1 MLRILFCFLLIGFA
15 NVVCAEPSSS
25 IKPEQ
30 PLTLS
35 LAEAILLAVR
45 ENPNVQQSQLND
57 VMQKFAL
64 HVQEWQFKPHYGFTA
79 SRMVASSTREKISEV
94 SHQTYIQPSTSLLT
108 PVGTQFTLTSINNIS
123 NHYNPGLSLQV
134 MQPLMRGFGRP
145 VVEAALYNAQDSE
158 RVSHLNIE
166 GTLRTTVTSVI
177 NAYLDVVSAQHT
189 VENDEKSLE
198 RAQKSV
204 KQTEIFIKA
213 GHKAG
218 NEIVTVQADVANA
231 ETTLENDRN
240 NLDQARYALLQAIGI
255 DPRTPVTF
263 TNLDVQALTQKYHVP
278 TLVDAESMILQND
291 IQYQTDQITYEGAT
305 KRALV
310 SAEDNTRWQ
319 LNLTVKTGVGQ
330 GAGGGP
336 NAGLNSLFNNINRTN
351 SVELALDVPIDDQA
365 AKEAV
370 VNAKVAIREAAL
382 GLKQEKWAKQTNAIN
397 GWNTIGSAERALH
410 YAENAARLQHETYD
424 VTYKKYIYGLIDS
437 TALQS
442 VQVQLVSADQAL
454 VNARINYLK
463 ALVNLDL
470 LVGTTLK
477 TWKVGVR
484 YS

>member
-1 MLRILFCFLLIGFA
+1 MLRILFFTML
-15 NVVCAEPSSS
+15 VCATGFVHADVLPLAAE
-25 IKPEQ
+25 K

-35 LAEAILLAVR
+35 LNEAILLAVR

-64 HVQEWQFKPHYGFTA
+64 HVQEWQFQPHYAFTA
-79 SRMVASSTREKISEV
+79 SRTIASSTREKISET
-94 SHQTYIQPSTSLLT
+94 SHQTYVQPSTSLLT
-108 PVGTQFTLTSINNIS
+108 SVGTQFTVTSINNIS

-145 VVEAALYNAQDSE
+145 IVEAALYNARDSE
-158 RVSHLNIE
+158 TISHLNIE

-177 NAYLDVVSAQHT
+177 NAYLDVISAQHT
-189 VENDEKSLE
+189 VEND
-198 RAQKSV
+198 QKSV
-204 KQTEIFIKA
+204 ERAEKSVQQTAIFIKA

-218 NEIVTVQADVANA
+218 NELVTVQADVANA
-231 ETTLENDRN
+231 ETALENDKN
-240 NLDQARYALLQAIGI
+240 NLDQMRYALLQAIGI
-255 DPRTPVTF
+255 DPSTPVTF
-263 TNLDVQALTQKYHVP
+263 TNLDVQSLTQKYHIP
-278 TLVDAESMILQND
+278 TLVDAEGMILQHD

-310 SAEDNTRWQ
+310 TAEDNTRWQ

-336 NAGLNSLFNNINRTN
+336 DAGLNSLFNNINRTN
-351 SVELALDVPIDDQA
+351 SAELTLEVPIDDQV

-382 GLKQEKWAKQTNAIN
+382 ALKQEKWMKQTNAIN
-397 GWNTIGSAERALH
+397 GWNTIGSAERALNF
-410 YAENAARLQHETYD
+410 AENGARLQHETYEIS
-424 VTYKKYIYGLIDS
+424 YKKYIYGLIDS

-442 VQVQLVSADQAL
+442 VQVQLVAADQAL
-454 VNARINYLK
+454 VSARINYLK

-470 LVGTTLK
+470 LIGTTLN
-477 TWKVGVR
+477 TWKVAVR